1 MVVHSTS
8 MKRLVLVF
16 AADTTYSMASPI
28 LYGIKLMNACTE
40 FLAGIANSDDFDGLE
55 VEVYVVGLNDWS
67 AGNGE
72 YSQPVRLFL
81 NEAESIKIGRPVGYS
96 FKFDKTN
103 TEIWKSHVEFVN
115 EAIKSMAKS
124 TSDWSCSGGDLREEY
139 ATGVDFIKSFIERD
153 QEEYDNTK
161 YFVLSITDDAQHG
174 MTRGPAG
181 DTWSKGV
188 SESAVFG
195 KDHEFAY
202 KYACAYA
209 PDKHETLGFQ
219 IWKPKSF
226 WKSLNELIALDVT
239 VVWCPI
245 GSSAFHG
252 PNSQFESFVG
262 TMAAIFE
269 QSNSVAIS
277 WKPGDNDK
285 RVPETVAHI
294 LNTLVTKASICE
306 ELDAEKRKEMSTHR
320 FEALMVNAK
329 AHSKITNGENG
340 VLSQIGTGFDDAAKA
355 LNQVVIDSELTTQ
368 LQNILLGREEPEETA
383 HLNVKVAFRSIKTAS
398 NEKTKTSDVD
408 HEIAMAYRSLSATTH
423 PVPSP
428 LLRSV
433 CPIPAPP
440 PSPLGVR
447 VHRASPF
454 TIKEDDDEC
463 LGPPVYRSLRACTA
477 DADADADKRPVY
489 RSLGGCAVPTA
500 DADMA
505 PLSPPPKVARTDTT
519 KSKLRLMRMASSF

>member
-1 MVVHSTS
+1 MVVHAENKL
-8 MKRLVLVF
+8 KRLVLVF
-16 AADTTYSMASPI
+16 AADTTMSMASPI
-28 LYGIKLMNACTE
+28 IYGIKLMNACTE

-55 VEVYVVGLNDWS
+55 VEVYVVGMNDWLG
-67 AGNGE
+67 GNEE
-72 YSQPVRLFL
+72 YSHPVCLFL
-81 NEAESIKIGRPVGYS
+81 NEKESIKAGRPMGYS

-103 TEIWKSHVEFVN
+103 PENWKSHVEFVN

-124 TSDWSCSGGDLREEY
+124 TSDRCSSGGDLREEY

-153 QEEYDNTK
+153 QEDFCNTK

-174 MTRGPAG
+174 MVRGHAG
-181 DTWSKGV
+181 DSWSNGV
-188 SESAVFG
+188 SEASVFG
-195 KDHEFAY
+195 KDNEFAY

-209 PDKHETLGFQ
+209 PDKHDELGFP

-226 WKSLNELIALDVT
+226 WKSLNELISLDVT

-245 GSSAFHG
+245 GASACHG
-252 PNSQFESFVG
+252 PNSQFEFFVG

-269 QSNSVAIS
+269 QSNGVAIS

-294 LNTLVTKASICE
+294 LNTLVTKASISD
-306 ELDAEKRKEMSTHR
+306 ELDAEKRKEMGMHR
-320 FEALMVNAK
+320 FEAYMENAK
-329 AHSKITNGENG
+329 KFSKETNGETG
-340 VLSQIGTGFDDAAKA
+340 VLSQIETGFDDAAKA

-368 LQNILLGREEPEETA
+368 LQNIFLGLEEPEETA
-383 HLNVKVAFRSIKTAS
+383 DQNVKIAFQSLKTAN

-408 HEIAMAYRSLSATTH
+408 HEIAAAYRSLSATTH
-423 PVPSP
+423 PVSSP
-428 LLRSV
+428 LLRSA
-433 CPIPAPP
+433 CPVPPPP

-447 VHRASPF
+447 VHHASPF

-463 LGPPVYRSLRACTA
+463 LGPPVYRSIGAFSPRA
-477 DADADADKRPVY
+477 DADERPVY
-489 RSLGGCAVPTA
+489 RSLGACTSDA
-500 DADMA
+500 DADMT
-505 PLSPPPKVARTDTT
+505 PSPPPPKAARKDTT